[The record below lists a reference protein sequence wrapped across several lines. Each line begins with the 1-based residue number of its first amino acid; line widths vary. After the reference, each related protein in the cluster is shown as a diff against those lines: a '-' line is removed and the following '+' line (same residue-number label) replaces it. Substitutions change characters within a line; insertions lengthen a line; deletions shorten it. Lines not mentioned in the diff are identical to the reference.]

1 MSELHDLIETI
12 TKDPQLA
19 FVQRTESCYGKFLQL
34 YEDVGYAPVQLEA
47 VDGWR
52 KRSCDTWRQLDA
64 RLPGTMTGGRG
75 GEKIVSS
82 WGTLPL
88 SQSAVYGHSV
98 CMLDSLSA
106 TATLF
111 AQAMHSL
118 TWVDAIPGIR
128 YWVGSYPSQSKFIP
142 LQKPRDFEIPDQLE
156 LELVRC
162 EPARTALVQRNA
174 DVMLVSVTDEHRSLL
189 SANHRAIVAELERPH
204 PVLSDMHSIAV
215 ATVRDRAHGM
225 PLALVLLQTT
235 LPELTAANVYSW
247 IWVFPFTYGIEW
259 THLCRRLRRLEILSR
274 VPLQIAVQTNSVPV
288 RPNPNEKLIPS
299 FWRFT
304 PRSELPLLRRSF
316 QATFESLLSQYS
328 DEELKIFTAALNPA
342 TSVARK
348 IVLSPVGIIP
358 EC

>member
-1 MSELHDLIETI
+1 
-12 TKDPQLA
+12 
-19 FVQRTESCYGKFLQL
+19 
-34 YEDVGYAPVQLEA
+34 
-47 VDGWR
+47 
-52 KRSCDTWRQLDA
+52 
-64 RLPGTMTGGRG
+64 
-75 GEKIVSS
+75 
-82 WGTLPL
+82 
-88 SQSAVYGHSV
+88 
-98 CMLDSLSA
+98 
-106 TATLF
+106 
-111 AQAMHSL
+111 
-118 TWVDAIPGIR
+118 
-128 YWVGSYPSQSKFIP
+128 
-142 LQKPRDFEIPDQLE
+142 
-156 LELVRC
+156 
-162 EPARTALVQRNA
+162 
-174 DVMLVSVTDEHRSLL
+174 MLVSVTDEHRSLL

-235 LPELTAANVYSW
+235 LPDLTAANVYSW

-259 THLCRRLRRLEILSR
+259 IHLCRRLRRLEILSR

-328 DEELKIFTAALNPA
+328 DKELKIFTAALNPA